1 MPGWNEVLEEIQH
14 CEFKN
19 SLDVVRRK
27 YLQRFSNYRKR
38 NAISYYSG
46 WLQRPGNGREI
57 INDDDKNSFMATI
70 HGLDR
75 SIGLDLILH
84 TPGGDIAAVDS
95 IIDYLRR
102 MFNGDMCVFIP
113 QMAMSAGTMLAC
125 SAKKIYLGK
134 ESSIGPIDPQFGGL
148 PCYSIL
154 EEFNTAV
161 DETKKDPA
169 ALPIWQVIIGKYH
182 PTLLGECR
190 KAILLSGEIVQK
202 QLEEVMFS
210 GYSDAKEKA
219 RKVVEKLNEH
229 ELTKIHARHLNIDEA
244 KGCGLLVEDVESDA
258 ELQDLLL
265 TVHHCYMHTFANS
278 AAIKIVENQ
287 KGIAVVSMGMNT
299 R

>member
-1 MPGWNEVLEEIQH
+1 MH
-14 CEFKN
+14 
-19 SLDVVRRK
+19 
-27 YLQRFSNYRKR
+27 
-38 NAISYYSG
+38 
-46 WLQRPGNGREI
+46 PGNGREI

-75 SIGLDLILH
+75 SIGLVLILH
-84 TPGGDIAAVDS
+84 TPGGDIA
-95 IIDYLRR
+95 
-102 MFNGDMCVFIP
+102 
-113 QMAMSAGTMLAC
+113 
-125 SAKKIYLGK
+125 
-134 ESSIGPIDPQFGGL
+134 
-148 PCYSIL
+148 
-154 EEFNTAV
+154 AV

-219 RKVVEKLNEH
+219 RKVVEKL
-229 ELTKIHARHLNIDEA
+229 
-244 KGCGLLVEDVESDA
+244 
-258 ELQDLLL
+258 L